1 MPTWTGNTVVSA
13 GETAAGVALR
23 CDLALAMLRR
33 QNGMGRGA
41 EVYAGM
47 SLKVPAAVPPEATE

>member
-1 MPTWTGNTVVSA
+1 MVSA

-47 SLKVPAAVPPEATE
+47 SLKVPAAEPPQATE